1 MSSTIIIVLKIIYV
15 STLLSLFIYYFGL
28 QSFIMY
34 SEHRVMF
41 TDEMIE
47 FRQDKPPAILIAH
60 APVEPR
66 NYDII
71 GSCLE
76 DSRNYG
82 EKEYG
87 EMVKCIDKNLTNK
100 TIIFEDWS
108 NETKEYLNFE
118 KVQLGIIISI
128 LSKSLMF
135 CFRFMGTRI

>member
-1 MSSTIIIVLKIIYV
+1 MVQFGIKMSSTIIIVLKIIYV

-71 GSCLE
+71 GS
-76 DSRNYG
+76 
-82 EKEYG
+82 
-87 EMVKCIDKNLTNK
+87 
-100 TIIFEDWS
+100 
-108 NETKEYLNFE
+108 
-118 KVQLGIIISI
+118 
-128 LSKSLMF
+128 
-135 CFRFMGTRI
+135 